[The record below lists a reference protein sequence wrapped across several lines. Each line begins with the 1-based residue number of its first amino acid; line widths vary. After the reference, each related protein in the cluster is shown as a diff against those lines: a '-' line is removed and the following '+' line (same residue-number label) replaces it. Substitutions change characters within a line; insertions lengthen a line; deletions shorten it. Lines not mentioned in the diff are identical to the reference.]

1 MTNPPVFLVWV
12 HDVSQIFSDTVYHNI
27 VLGSSSIQFYQEY
40 YLTQRKSSKFNSH
53 ILYRLLLANNLVFT
67 GRVEQFLPLLK
78 GGQEGSTE
86 FVTIMESVNIIAV
99 LRMIPKEVMAEC
111 RERATAVMAQGKP
124 VNKTAAAIIVG
135 VWICLAALCV
145 YLIFL

>member
-1 MTNPPVFLVWV
+1 
-12 HDVSQIFSDTVYHNI
+12 VSQIVSDTVYHNI
-27 VLGSSSIQFYQEY
+27 VLGSSSIKFYQEY

-53 ILYRLLLANNLVFT
+53 ILCRLLLANNLVFT

-99 LRMIPKEVMAEC
+99 LSRKL
-111 RERATAVMAQGKP
+111 K
-124 VNKTAAAIIVG
+124 
-135 VWICLAALCV
+135 
-145 YLIFL
+145 